1 MIYLDNAATTYPKP
15 EQVYQAMDSANRNLA
30 FNAGRGG
37 YAAARSATLL
47 IDETKE
53 LLLKLVKAPH
63 SSSVVFTPSIT
74 IALNE
79 IIQGVEI
86 HEGDNIYVSP
96 YEHNAVARVCELVAN
111 AKHAN
116 IIQMPLIKDTLE
128 IDIELL
134 KYQFSNKHPKLV
146 CAAHVS
152 NVTGYILPV
161 SEIFSEA
168 KKYSAINV
176 VDTAQSLGL
185 IDIDASAIGA
195 DFIAFAG
202 HKTLYGPLGIGGFIV
217 VGDAPKLNVVLAGGT
232 GSNSLKLNMPEDVP
246 ARYEFSSMNIVSISG
261 LNAALKVLDV
271 NSAYKREREL
281 TVFAMNLLKEIDG
294 IVLYEP
300 PCERHI
306 GVISFNLDTFSSEDV
321 GLILDQDYDIAVRT
335 GYHCAPYIH
344 HYLHDEKYLGT
355 IRLGIG
361 QFSTDAELKSLSS
374 AIREIKEG

>member
-15 EQVYQAMDSANRNLA
+15 EQVYTAMDSSNRNLA

-37 YAAARSATLL
+37 YAVARSAMLL

-53 LLLKLVKAPH
+53 LLLKLVKAPIG
-63 SSSVVFTPSIT
+63 SSVVFTPSIT
-74 IALNE
+74 VALNE

-96 YEHNAVARVCELVAN
+96 YEHNAVARVCELIAES
-111 AKHAN
+111 KHAN

-146 CAAHVS
+146 CATHVS

-161 SEIFSEA
+161 NEIFIEA
-168 KKYSAINV
+168 RKYSAINV
-176 VDTAQSLGL
+176 LDTAQSLGL
-185 IDIDASAIGA
+185 IDVDASGIGA

-217 VGDAPKLNVVLAGGT
+217 VGNAPKLNVVLAGGT
-232 GSNSLKLNMPEDVP
+232 GSDSLNLSMPSMVP
-246 ARYEFSSMNIVSISG
+246 GRYETASMNIIAVSG
-261 LNAALKVLDV
+261 LCAALKNLD
-271 NSAYKREREL
+271 REKNFLLETTL
-281 TVFAMNLLKEIDG
+281 TKETVKLLTNVPG
-294 IVLYEP
+294 VVLYCP
-300 PCERHI
+300 NPDKHI
-306 GVISFNLDTFSSEDV
+306 AVISFNVEGYSSEDV
-321 GLILDQDYDIAVRT
+321 GTLLDQDYDIAVRT

-344 HYLHDEKYLGT
+344 EHLQDSSFVGT
-355 IRLGIG
+355 VRVGIG
-361 QFSTDAELKSLSS
+361 QYTQKEEINKLCDALKDIL
-374 AIREIKEG
+374 E

>member
-1 MIYLDNAATTYPKP
+1 MIYLDNAATTFPKP
-15 EQVYQAMDSANRNLA
+15 EEVYQAMDYANRNLA

-37 YAAARSATLL
+37 YAAAHSATLL

-53 LLLKLVKAPH
+53 LLLKLVSAPVG
-63 SSSVVFTPSIT
+63 SSVVFTPSIT

-79 IIQGVEI
+79 IIQGVDI

-96 YEHNAVARVCELVAN
+96 YEHNAVARVCELVAKT
-111 AKHAN
+111 KHAN
-116 IIQMPLIKDTLE
+116 ILQMPLIKDTLE

-146 CAAHVS
+146 CATHVS

-161 SEIFSEA
+161 NEIFAES

-185 IDIDASAIGA
+185 IDINSTNIGA

-217 VGDAPKLNVVLAGGT
+217 VGDAPKLSVVLAGGT
-232 GSNSLKLNMPEDVP
+232 GSNSLNLNMPEEVP
-246 ARYEFSSMNIVSISG
+246 ARYEYSSMNIVSISG
-261 LNAALKVLDV
+261 LNAALKVLNV
-271 NSAYKREREL
+271 NKANQHEHKL
-281 TVFAMNLLKEIDG
+281 TGFAMNLLKGIDD

-300 PCERHI
+300 PYEKHI
-306 GVISFNLDTFSSEDV
+306 GVISFNVDSFTSEDIGV
-321 GLILDQDYDIAVRT
+321 ILDQDYDIAVRT

-344 HYLHDEKYLGT
+344 RYLNDEKYLGT
-355 IRLGIG
+355 VRIGIG
-361 QFSTDAELKSLSS
+361 QYSTTETIESLLS
-374 AIREIKEG
+374 AIEEIKMG

>member
-15 EQVYQAMDSANRNLA
+15 EQVYKAMDSANRNLA

-37 YAAARSATLL
+37 YAVARSATAL

-53 LLLKLVKAPH
+53 LLKKLVKAPVG
-63 SSSVVFTPSIT
+63 SSVVFTPSIT

-96 YEHNAVARVCELVAN
+96 YEHNAVARVCELVAKT
-111 AKHAN
+111 KHAN

-128 IDIELL
+128 IDVELL

-146 CAAHVS
+146 CSTHVS

-161 SEIFSEA
+161 KEIFGEA
-168 KKYSAINV
+168 KKYSSINV
-176 VDTAQSLGL
+176 LDTAQSLGL
-185 IDIDASAIGA
+185 IDVDASAIDA

-217 VGDAPKLNVVLAGGT
+217 VGDALKLNVVLAGGT
-232 GSNSLKLNMPEDVP
+232 GSDSLNLSMPSAIP
-246 ARYEFSSMNIVSISG
+246 GRYEFASTNIIAVSG
-261 LNAALKVLDV
+261 LCAALKCLD
-271 NSAYKREREL
+271 REKNYSVETAL
-281 TVFAMNLLKEIDG
+281 TKETVKLLTNIPG
-294 IVLYEP
+294 LVLYCP
-300 PCERHI
+300 NPDKHI
-306 GVISFNLDTFSSEDV
+306 AVISFNVEGYSSEDV
-321 GLILDQDYDIAVRT
+321 GTILDQDYDIAVRT

-344 HYLHDEKYLGT
+344 EHLQDANFVGT
-355 IRLGIG
+355 VRVGIG
-361 QFSTDAELKSLSS
+361 QYTELEDINRLCGALKDLV
-374 AIREIKEG
+374 E